1 MKKILL
7 IVESVLL
14 LVPITC
20 VLCYTSILTLI
31 IGLPASIMS
40 AFNPGS
46 ADGLFIVLASLGNI
60 AGAYAIII
68 LWLLVGS
75 TIKEKVFLFS
85 RRFKAGIICGVFASL
100 ALVYIYGLWA
110 LALGVAPPVIAAL
123 HFVYL
128 QMHMQKNA

>member
-1 MKKILL
+1 M
-7 IVESVLL
+7 SV
-14 LVPITC
+14 
-20 VLCYTSILTLI
+20 
-31 IGLPASIMS
+31 
-40 AFNPGS
+40 FNPGS
-46 ADGLFIVLASLGNI
+46 ADVLFIVLASLGNI

-100 ALVYIYGLWA
+100 ALVYIYGIWA

-128 QMHMQKNA
+128 QMNMQKNA